1 MVFQAPFGH
10 ELVDKQQFLVLPAV
24 AQQLDKIRVR
34 EPSQKVYLWL
44 QDDNQ
49 KWPLDT
55 VVASTFGN
63 NDSVKTKLGAPSHVC
78 WPNSSILYVPELTKQ
93 K

>member
-34 EPSQKVYLWL
+34 EPSQKVYL
-44 QDDNQ
+44 
-49 KWPLDT
+49 
-55 VVASTFGN
+55 
-63 NDSVKTKLGAPSHVC
+63 
-78 WPNSSILYVPELTKQ
+78 
-93 K
+93 